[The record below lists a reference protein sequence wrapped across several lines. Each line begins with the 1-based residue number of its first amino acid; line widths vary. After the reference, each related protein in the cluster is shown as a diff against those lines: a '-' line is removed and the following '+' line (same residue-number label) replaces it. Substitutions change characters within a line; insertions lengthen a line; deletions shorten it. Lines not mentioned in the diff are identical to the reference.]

1 MAIAGRVGIEIELP
15 ELATRDDITL
25 FGEPGGGLVLVAV
38 NDADAMLDLATR
50 HGVPAQIVGTAGGER
65 IHVSAGAAVASL
77 ALAEASAI
85 HAATLPELIGAA

>member
-1 MAIAGRVGIEIELP
+1 
-15 ELATRDDITL
+15 
-25 FGEPGGGLVLVAV
+25 
-38 NDADAMLDLATR
+38 MLDLATR